1 MVGRLRASFSR
12 DEGFSLTEL
21 LVVIVLMG
29 MVLAAVYSAL
39 QLTVRAR
46 EIQERNSFES
56 TRMTVPLQMIEIAV
70 SQNTLIE
77 AGSTHYRLSCLT
89 DKNHDGVRERHVF
102 EATTDGRLVERF
114 WLVDSNGQNITATA
128 RVTEWQRNE
137 ASLPAR
143 NVNRANEVR
152 LFTYID
158 RDPETNEIRELDYIR
173 ANQSNEVLVTLA
185 ARYGKWDFQESR
197 RIMLRNR

>member
-39 QLTVRAR
+39 QLTVKAR

-77 AGSTHYRLSCLT
+77 AGSTDYRLSCLT
-89 DKNHDGVRERHVF
+89 DKNQDGVRERHVF
-102 EATTDGRLVERF
+102 EATTDGRLVEYF
-114 WLVDSNGQNITATA
+114 WLVDGNGQNITATA
-128 RVTEWQRNE
+128 RVTEWQRNDV
-137 ASLPAR
+137 ALPTR
-143 NVNRANEVR
+143 NVNRELDKK
-152 LFTYID
+152 LFTYINRSPD
-158 RDPETNEIRELDYIR
+158 RVDELDYIR
-173 ANQSNEVLVTLA
+173 ANQSNEVVVNLWAV
-185 ARYGKWDFQESR
+185 YGEWDPFYESR